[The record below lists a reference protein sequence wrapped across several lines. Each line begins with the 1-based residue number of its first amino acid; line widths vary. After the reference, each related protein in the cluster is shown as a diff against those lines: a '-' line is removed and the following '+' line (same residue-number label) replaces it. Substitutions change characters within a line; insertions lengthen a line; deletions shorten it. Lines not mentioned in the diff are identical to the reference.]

1 MVTWT
6 ELTHIRFSVS
16 SSLQVLM
23 AFSARHPSPHD
34 ALSTDRYRP
43 NPLARFL
50 RAAADSK
57 AHLPLSLPDLDALSG
72 LVLHHGSTTRNGANV
87 IYLQLQIKRVKKK
100 KIRFQNSPSMSL
112 QEKESFSL
120 LKLQPKRVLQW
131 AQTLT
136 KPHPSDSCQ
145 S

>member
-1 MVTWT
+1 
-6 ELTHIRFSVS
+6 
-16 SSLQVLM
+16 M

-100 KIRFQNSPSMSL
+100 NPISELPLHVFAR
-112 QEKESFSL
+112 
-120 LKLQPKRVLQW
+120 KRIVLSSQVT
-131 AQTLT
+131 AKKSTAVGADVNEAT
-136 KPHPSDSCQ
+136 SK
-145 S
+145 